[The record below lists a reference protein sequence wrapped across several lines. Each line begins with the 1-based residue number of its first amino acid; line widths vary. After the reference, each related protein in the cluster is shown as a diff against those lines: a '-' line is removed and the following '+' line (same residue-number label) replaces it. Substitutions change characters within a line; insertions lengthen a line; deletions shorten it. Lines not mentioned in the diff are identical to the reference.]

1 MKIEIQCRRCSRTL
15 HGDIELGGSPAGLV
29 QAFGWTYSPEST
41 GYLCSVCLG
50 GVVQSSIGMQQAK
63 RQVSAL

>member
-1 MKIEIQCRRCSRTL
+1 MRITIECRRCSRTL
-15 HGDIELGGSPAGLV
+15 HGEVPLGGSPAELV
-29 QAFGWTYSPEST
+29 QSFGWWYEPTST
-41 GYLCSVCLG
+41 GYICSVCMG